1 MLFQAVMSRKLLRH
15 CLPVLAA
22 LLSLAVTAP
31 AQEKAFFLHD
41 GDTVVFYGDSITE
54 QRYYTQWVETYV
66 ATRFPHM
73 HIHFFSVGNG
83 GDTVRGGSAGP
94 IDLRLTRDVLPLHPT
109 VMVIM
114 LGMNDGG
121 YGPLSEKTESA
132 YRTGYEHILT
142 TVHQALPK
150 VRFCLLGPSPYDEVT
165 RPPKFEGGYN
175 PTLIHFGQ
183 IDRELAEEH
192 KGIFIDLNAPF
203 VAALQRGVSVDP
215 LATELLLP
223 DRVHPEQLIQRVMA
237 EAIVKGWNGPDIVS
251 ATTIDAAKPAV
262 ISTLRSHVSD
272 LHSDQASLSWTELD
286 DALPLP
292 LDDTNMGT
300 HFLREISPVSD
311 ELDRQPLAVQGLPS
325 GAYQLTIDGA
335 AFGKFS
341 NEELAA
347 GINLTD
353 GITPMVGQSYRVG
366 WSVRD
371 REDTHF
377 VRQRMFLSQFKSG
390 TNPEPGATDLLQFE
404 EVQQH
409 EIEAEA
415 QPLPHKFALRRLS
428 NPQPGAQSENDSSS
442 ALGDSPSD
450 AGPMASHL
458 STALKKK
465 DIASILRKVADW
477 QLHRVQGHDSQ
488 DWTFAALYAGFMA
501 LPPAVNGN
509 AYQQAMLSVGDHF
522 QWRLGPRPE
531 HADDQAI
538 GQTYLELY
546 ETFHRP
552 QMLAPTR
559 DSMDALTKHSDDPG
573 KPLWWWCDA
582 LFMAPPVLADLSR
595 ISKNERYL
603 DFMDREWWITSGLL
617 YDPHQHLFS
626 RDETFLNKREANG
639 AKVFWSRGNG
649 WVMAGL
655 VRVLQA
661 MPANYKD
668 RQRYVTQ
675 LQQIAQATAAVQ
687 GSDGLW
693 RPGLLD
699 ADSYPLPE
707 VSGSAFIAYAM
718 AWGVNNGLLDRDVYA
733 PVIRNAWAGMLGHVY
748 EDGRVG
754 CIQPIGA
761 APGQFTK
768 TSSYVYGVG
777 AFLLAGSEIY
787 KMSPA

>member
-1 MLFQAVMSRKLLRH
+1 MSIEAVMSYKVIRRCLLAFA
-15 CLPVLAA
+15 V
-22 LLSLAVTAP
+22 LLSLAVATG
-31 AQEKAFFLHD
+31 AQEQAFFLHD

-73 HIHFFSVGNG
+73 NVHFFSVGNG
-83 GDTVRGGSAGP
+83 GDSVRGGSAGP

-121 YGPLSEKTESA
+121 YGPLNDKIESA
-132 YRTGYEHILT
+132 YRSGYEHILN

-150 VRFCLLGPSPYDEVT
+150 LRFCLLGPSPYDEIT
-165 RPPKFEGGYN
+165 RPPKFDGGYN

-237 EAIVKGWNGPDIVS
+237 ETILRGWNGPDIVS
-251 ATTIDAAKPAV
+251 STIIDASKGAV
-262 ISTLRSHVSD
+262 VATIRSHVSE
-272 LHSDQASLSWTELD
+272 LKTDQGTLSWTELD

-292 LDDTNMGT
+292 LDDANMGT
-300 HFLREISPVSD
+300 HFLRELSPISD
-311 ELDRQPLAVQGLPS
+311 ELDRQPLIVKSLLS
-325 GAYQLTIDGA
+325 GTYQLTIDGA
-335 AFGKFS
+335 AIGRFS
-341 NEELAA
+341 NEELA
-347 GINLTD
+347 GGVNLTD
-353 GITPMVGQSYRVG
+353 GVTSMVAQAYRVG

-390 TNPEPGATDLLQFE
+390 INPEPGASELLEFE
-404 EVQQH
+404 EIQQQ
-409 EIEAEA
+409 EIDVES
-415 QPLPHKFALRRLS
+415 QPLPHKFTLRLLS
-428 NPQPGAQSENDSSS
+428 NAQPGVKSENDPMP

-450 AGPMASHL
+450 AGPMASRL

-465 DIASILRKVADW
+465 DIAAILRKVADW
-477 QLHRVQGHDSQ
+477 QLNRVQGHDSQ

-501 LPPAVNGN
+501 LPPAVNGS

-522 QWRLGPRPE
+522 EWRLGPRPE

-546 ETFHRP
+546 EMFHRR
-552 QMLAPTR
+552 QMLTSTR
-559 DSMDALTKHSDDPG
+559 DSMDALTRHSDDPA

-582 LFMAPPVLADLSR
+582 LFMAPPVLADLSH
-595 ISKNERYL
+595 ISNDRRYL
-603 DFMDREWWITSGLL
+603 DFMNREWWITSGLL
-617 YDPHQHLFS
+617 YDTHQHLYS
-626 RDETFLNKREANG
+626 RDATFLNKREANG

-655 VRVLQA
+655 VRVLQS
-661 MPANYKD
+661 MPSDYKD

-675 LQQIAQATAAVQ
+675 LQEMARATAAAQ

-699 ADSYPLPE
+699 ADHYALPE
-707 VSGSAFIAYAM
+707 VSGSAFITYAM
-718 AWGVNNGLLDRDVYA
+718 TWGVNNGVLDRGAYE
-733 PVIRNAWAGMLGHVY
+733 PVIRNAWAGLLGHVY

-761 APGQFTK
+761 APGQFTA